1 MRITDFFDANNDL
14 KWDLIESLPE
24 FKRLKDT
31 PQTPVWHKE
40 GNVWNHT
47 KLVVEEVLKNSEHL
61 KNEEGIAYKVLVLS
75 ALFHDLGKATTTQFS
90 KEKNDW
96 ISHNHGRE
104 GAKIARQLIYDEP
117 DIFSREQIVYMVRHH
132 MTLHHIFDNEDKTF
146 RKMAELSYGLVPT
159 STMALLQS
167 CDSLGSKNDIDTF
180 DSILAHTHK
189 VLMYACKEDCIER
202 HRFPSS
208 FDKLAFFY
216 GDGLK
221 LSSPI
226 NKTQDFTVYVMI
238 GLPGSGKDTYIKDN
252 LPKDIKVVCRDDIRT
267 EMGLKGEKPMGN
279 KEQENEVT
287 RIANERIDFYCQN
300 KVDFVVNQTNVVK
313 KYRVDLLKRIMPYNP
328 RIIYVYVEADS
339 LAKNYERRESMMPV
353 SVINRMLSQLEF
365 PTATEYDE
373 LIISQN

>member
-47 KLVVEEVLKNSEHL
+47 KLVVEEVLKSSAHL
-61 KNEEGIAYKVLVLS
+61 KDKGGIAYKVLVLS

-90 KEKNDW
+90 TEKNDW
-96 ISHNHGRE
+96 MSHNHGRE
-104 GAKIARQLIYDEP
+104 GAKIVRQLIYDEP

-146 RKMAELSYGLVPT
+146 RKMTELSYGLVPT

-189 VLMYACKEDCIER
+189 ILMYACKEDCIER
-202 HRFPSS
+202 HRFQSS